1 MLKTLKNAAF
11 TAVEQ
16 AINNETSIA
25 IAFSGGLDSSLLAK
39 ICKDLGI
46 DVTLLTVGFSES
58 HDISFS
64 KKISS
69 IMNLPHRVL
78 KLDNECFQ
86 KDIGKICKKVKCS
99 ITSHIENCIGFFYIG
114 KFAHASGY
122 GTVLTANGCDE
133 LFCGYDIFRS
143 AYNQGIAGLVK
154 LMEEKL
160 ENEFILMQEIDSV
173 LKESG
178 VAVKQPFLS
187 SDFISF
193 ARSVP
198 VDQKIKGPNDFVRKH
213 ILRQLAVSME
223 IPPESAMH
231 RKKALQYSSLIHRNF
246 CKLYRESQSPSNLL
260 HQATAFIKQNSKQA

>member
-1 MLKTLKNAAF
+1 MLRILKNAVFA
-11 TAVEQ
+11 AVEQ

-25 IAFSGGLDSSLLAK
+25 IAFSGGLDSSLLAQ

-64 KKISS
+64 RKIAS
-69 IMNLPHRVL
+69 IMNLPHRAL
-78 KLDNECFQ
+78 ELDNECFQ
-86 KDIGKICKKVKCS
+86 KDIGEICNRVKCN

-114 KFAHASGY
+114 KFAHTNGY
-122 GTVLTANGCDE
+122 RTVLAANGCDE
-133 LFCGYDIFRS
+133 LFCGYDIFRF

-160 ENEFILMQEIDSV
+160 ENELILMQEIDGV
-173 LKESG
+173 VKDSG
-178 VAVKQPFLS
+178 VVVKQPFLS

-193 ARSVP
+193 AKSVP

-213 ILRQLAVSME
+213 ILRQLAISIG
-223 IPPESAMH
+223 IPLQSAMQ

-246 CKLYRESQSPSNLL
+246 CKLYRESQSLSNLS
-260 HQATAFIKQNSKQA
+260 H

>member
-1 MLKTLKNAAF
+1 MLKILKTALF

-25 IAFSGGLDSSLLAK
+25 IAFSGGLDSSLLAQ
-39 ICKDLGI
+39 ICKDLGM
-46 DVTLLTVGFSES
+46 DVTLLTVGFSGS

-64 KKISS
+64 KKIAS

-86 KDIGKICKKVKCS
+86 KDIDEICYKVKCN

-114 KFAHASGY
+114 KFAHANGY
-122 GTVLTANGCDE
+122 RTVLTANGCDE
-133 LFCGYDIFRS
+133 LFCGYDIFRL

-160 ENEFILMQEIDSV
+160 ENEFVLMQEIDSLV
-173 LKESG
+173 KEFG
-178 VAVKQPFLS
+178 VVVQQPFLS

-193 ARSVP
+193 AKSVP
-198 VDQKIKGPNDFVRKH
+198 VDQKIKGPNDLVRKH
-213 ILRQLAVSME
+213 ILRHLAVSME
-223 IPPESAMH
+223 VPLQSATQ

-246 CKLYRESQSPSNLL
+246 CKLCRKSQSLSNMSQ
-260 HQATAFIKQNSKQA
+260 QATIKQNSKQN

>member
-1 MLKTLKNAAF
+1 MLRMLKNAVF

-16 AINNETSIA
+16 AINNETSVA

-64 KKISS
+64 KKIAS

-78 KLDNECFQ
+78 KLDNECFL
-86 KDIGKICKKVKCS
+86 KDTRKICNKVKCT

-122 GTVLTANGCDE
+122 RTVLTANGCDE
-133 LFCGYDIFRS
+133 LFCGYDIFRF

-160 ENEFILMQEIDSV
+160 ENEFILMQEVDSV

-193 ARSVP
+193 AKSVP
-198 VDQKIKGPNDFVRKH
+198 VGQKIIGPNDFVRKH

-223 IPPESAMH
+223 IPPQSAMQ

-246 CKLYRESQSPSNLL
+246 CKLYRESQSLSTLS
-260 HQATAFIKQNSKQA
+260 HQATAFINQNSKQA

>member
-1 MLKTLKNAAF
+1 MLRILKTAVFA
-11 TAVEQ
+11 AVEQ

-25 IAFSGGLDSSLLAK
+25 IAFSGGLDSSLLAQ

-64 KKISS
+64 KKIAS

-86 KDIGKICKKVKCS
+86 RDIDKIRNKVKCN

-114 KFAHASGY
+114 KLAHANGY
-122 GTVLTANGCDE
+122 RTVLTANGCDE

-143 AYNQGIAGLVK
+143 AYNQGVAGFVK
-154 LMEEKL
+154 LMDEKL

-173 LKESG
+173 VKESR
-178 VAVKQPFLS
+178 VVVKQPFLS

-193 ARSVP
+193 AKSIP
-198 VDQKIKGPNDFVRKH
+198 VRQKIKGPNDLVRKH

-223 IPPESAMH
+223 VPLQSATQ

-246 CKLYRESQSPSNLL
+246 CKLYRESQRLSNMS
-260 HQATAFIKQNSKQA
+260 HQATAFIK